1 MMIRPLNRQEA
12 RQVDRIAIDRYG
24 ISGLV
29 LMENA
34 GRDSARWIL
43 SNFPP
48 GNVCILCGKGNNGG
62 DGYVIARH
70 LDAAKIAPD
79 RSGGG
84 EHAAAENSA
93 PETWDVRIV
102 SVVDP
107 AELVGDAAV
116 NQKIAERSGIE
127 ITVARTSQS
136 LRDAMSH
143 ADIIVDCLL
152 GTGASGDPRGPL
164 ADAIRIANASTAK
177 RVAIDLPSGLDCDTG
192 LTGNPTFLADATL
205 TFVAAKIGFNTPTAR
220 QVIGRLVT
228 IPIGVPS
235 RLLEPYR
242 A

>member
-1 MMIRPLNRQEA
+1 MIRPLNRLEA
-12 RQVDRIAIDRYG
+12 RQVDRIAIDQYG

-43 SNFPP
+43 SHFPT

-70 LDAAKIAPD
+70 IDAAKIEND
-79 RSGGG
+79 RSGAG
-84 EHAAAENSA
+84 ENPAAENPA
-93 PETWDVRIV
+93 AETWNVRIV

-116 NQKIAERSGIE
+116 NQKIAERSAID
-127 ITVARTSQS
+127 ITVARNRQS
-136 LRDAMSH
+136 LSDAMSA
-143 ADIIVDCLL
+143 ADVIVDCLL
-152 GTGASGDPRGPL
+152 GTGASGDPRGL
-164 ADAIRIANASTAK
+164 FADAIRIANASTAK

-192 LTGNPTFLADATL
+192 LAGDPTFLADATL
-205 TFVAAKIGFNTPTAR
+205 TFVAAKIGFDTPTAR

-235 RLLEPYR
+235 RLLAPFQ

>member
-1 MMIRPLNRQEA
+1 MMIRPLNRHEA
-12 RQVDRIAIDRYG
+12 RQVDRIAIDQYG

-43 SNFPP
+43 SHLPP

-70 LDAAKIAPD
+70 IDAAKIEND
-79 RSGGG
+79 RSGAG
-84 EHAAAENSA
+84 EPAAASN
-93 PETWDVRIV
+93 WNVRIV
-102 SVVDP
+102 TVVDP

-116 NQKIAERSGIE
+116 NQKIAERSGID
-127 ITVARTSQS
+127 ITVAQTGQS

-192 LTGNPTFLADATL
+192 LMGDPTFLADATL
-205 TFVAAKIGFNTPTAR
+205 TFVAPKIGFAPPAAR

-228 IPIGVPS
+228 IAIGVPS
-235 RLLEPYR
+235 RVLEPFR